1 MGMRKHL
8 EVDIDYMMQLPDD
21 MKVTVYYSD
30 AIIHIKGGWCT
41 VTGEI
46 YYTDDCYDRYT
57 IRTYRK
63 SRGREY
69 YRMILNR
76 FYKWRWE
83 CAE

>member
-30 AIIHIKGGWCT
+30 GISHIKGGWCS

-46 YYTDDCYDRYT
+46 YYNDTDYDRYH
-57 IRTYRK
+57 IRAYRK
-63 SRGREY
+63 SKGREY

-76 FYKWRWE
+76 FSKWRWE
-83 CAE
+83 NE